1 MKKLLLLLAL
11 SASFF
16 ASAQG
21 EIKLGINAGATLS
34 NFTGDASEGFK
45 YGFDFLVG
53 FGLEVP
59 LNDKL
64 SLLANVNYERKTP
77 KISLIDE
84 YSIYYDY
91 AKGDYAYDEIPAK
104 VRMHYIT
111 VPINAKYY
119 IGAKKNFF
127 VQAGP
132 YAGFFID
139 DTFFVDGKEQT
150 SEIAGGSDFKM
161 LDLGISAG
169 IGTQFKVDE
178 KHHISLSLRNNFGFT
193 NISDMPDYKLKTNA
207 FNFVFTWES
216 NM

>member
-1 MKKLLLLLAL
+1 MKKLLLLLAI
-11 SASFF
+11 STSFF

-34 NFTGDASEGFK
+34 NFTGDSSEDFK

-59 LNDKL
+59 LNEKL
-64 SLLANVNYERKTP
+64 SLLANLNYERKTP
-77 KISLIDE
+77 KTFTE
-84 YSIYYDY
+84 GYN
-91 AKGDYAYDEIPAK
+91 GREIPAK

-111 VPINAKYY
+111 VPLNAKYY
-119 IGAKKNFF
+119 LGTKKNFF

-132 YAGFFID
+132 YAGFFVD

-150 SEIAGGSDFKM
+150 SEIAGASDFKM
-161 LDLGISAG
+161 LDLGISTG
-169 IGTQFKVDE
+169 IGTQFKVDN
-178 KHHISLSLRNNFGFT
+178 KHHISLSLRNNLGLT
-193 NISDMPDYKLKTNA
+193 NISDMPDYKIKMNT
-207 FNFVFTWES
+207 FNFVLTWES